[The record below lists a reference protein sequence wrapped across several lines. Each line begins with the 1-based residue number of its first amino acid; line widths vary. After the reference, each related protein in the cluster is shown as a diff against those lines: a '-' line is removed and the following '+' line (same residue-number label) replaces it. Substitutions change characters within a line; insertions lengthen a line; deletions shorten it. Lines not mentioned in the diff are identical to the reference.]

1 MIFAKDDIDLQHS
14 CPSRPLLVSFFTQV
28 QIALL
33 ETFQRANNSSIL
45 YKIRL
50 KFSFHFHTARASP
63 GLIAALLILL
73 PVEDVPLVAVNAVS
87 LDSKV

>member
-1 MIFAKDDIDLQHS
+1 MNTKWSLI
-14 CPSRPLLVSFFTQV
+14 FFTQV

-73 PVEDVPLVAVNAVS
+73 PVEDVPLVAVNAVL